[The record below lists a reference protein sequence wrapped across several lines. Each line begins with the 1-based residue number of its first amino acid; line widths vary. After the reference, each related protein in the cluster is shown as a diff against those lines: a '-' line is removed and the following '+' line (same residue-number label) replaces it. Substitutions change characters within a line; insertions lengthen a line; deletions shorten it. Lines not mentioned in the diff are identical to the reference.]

1 MQIDKK
7 TIFIIIGVV
16 LAGLL
21 AYFMYCSHVY
31 DNGSGAKRV
40 EQQLGTAAAEQQQT
54 TNSIKSAESTAD
66 GIGTTANAIESR
78 LNDTKATTDRI
89 AAESNSAA
97 KSVSDAKNT
106 TAECREI
113 VNSSAGLISRSAEI
127 LNSVRERGQST
138 N

>member
-7 TIFIIIGVV
+7 TIIIAVGVL

-21 AYFMYCSHVY
+21 AYFLYCSNLY

-54 TNSIKSAESTAD
+54 TNSIRAAESTAD
-66 GIGTTANAIESR
+66 GIGTTANAIESG
-78 LNDTKATTDRI
+78 LSNAQTTADRI
-89 AAESNSAA
+89 TAESNSAA

-113 VNSSAGLISRSAEI
+113 VNSSADLISRSAEI
-127 LNSVRERGQST
+127 LNGIRERGQST